1 MAQKS
6 GEPLTGAT
14 VGRRCL
20 INNSRQ
26 CLCEIALQYRGKVP
40 TRWRNSCGYLEIA
53 KGLADVKINYV
64 SHLLSTT
71 IQADLTTSVAAG
83 EPRHSCDARYS
94 ARGILDD
101 SGSAKVAAE

>member
-26 CLCEIALQYRGKVP
+26 YLCEIALQYRGKVP
-40 TRWRNSCGYLEIA
+40 TRWRSSCGYLEIA

-64 SHLLSTT
+64 SHLLSRFIVSQSDGTN
-71 IQADLTTSVAAG
+71 VAPHFLEQDRALPNQLG
-83 EPRHSCDARYS
+83 
-94 ARGILDD
+94 
-101 SGSAKVAAE
+101 